1 MHLTISTI
9 QQRGYVEKGNREGVE
24 RNYEILQL
32 KGNKITEST
41 KTELTGSEK
50 AKLIPTDVGM
60 VVNDFLKEYFPQIMD
75 YNFTASV
82 EKQFDEIA
90 EGDKKWTDVMEHFL

>member
-1 MHLTISTI
+1 
-9 QQRGYVEKGNREGVE
+9 
-24 RNYEILQL
+24 
-32 KGNKITEST
+32 
-41 KTELTGSEK
+41 
-50 AKLIPTDVGM
+50 M

-90 EGDKKWTDVMEHFL
+90 EGDKKWTDDDGAFL